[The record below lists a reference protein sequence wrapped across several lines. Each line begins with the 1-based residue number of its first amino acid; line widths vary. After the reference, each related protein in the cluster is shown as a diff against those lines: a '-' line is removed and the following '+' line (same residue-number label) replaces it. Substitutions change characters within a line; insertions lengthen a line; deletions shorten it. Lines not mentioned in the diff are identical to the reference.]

1 MAKEEKSSIINGGT
15 LKIVCI
21 TVIAVLILLI
31 AFYWIGGSSTGFT
44 LQQFIGILVAAALS
58 GVVTLLLLKGQAET
72 IREQRKGEAR
82 KDKDVKIYSNKIAAF
97 SSFNKNVWQNDLD
110 ATDRVKTIET
120 IKTIR
125 KELFSKV
132 ILYLDSSEINTIV
145 EIVKQPGN
153 QQLPVIL
160 SSIVG
165 ILNKNAD
172 ETLSD
177 DSSSLGEDSNY
188 NQSCQTLWDEFSNW
202 INSGDENPVDENLE
216 EKKEETPSVEQ
227 LKGPEK
233 TFSLQPWHLSMWD
246 VSQIDY
252 LKKGSNE
259 LSLVEYGQD
268 WRTNQVKQTKPDDIV
283 FLFRGNW
290 LYSGVYKAL
299 GWRVFYYD
307 TDAEGRRIVT
317 EETSAGIP
325 KVVVPNGTAFI
336 ADVEDKLKEHD
347 IYECFRDSSS
357 TSCANVVVDA
367 LSFIPDGVVTPN
379 TTYRRAIS
387 RYDRTYVVRLLG
399 VFMKEDSSCRMRI
412 EEKLPGFLEK
422 NNL

>member
-1 MAKEEKSSIINGGT
+1 MAKEENSSDVNWGT
-15 LKIVCI
+15 LRIVGI
-21 TVIAVLILLI
+21 SFIAVLILLV

-58 GVVTLLLLKGQAET
+58 GVVTLLLLMGQTE
-72 IREQRKGEAR
+72 IMRKQREGEAK

-110 ATDRVKTIET
+110 ATDPVKTIET

-132 ILYLDSSEINTIV
+132 ILYLDSSEINSIV
-145 EIVKQPGN
+145 GIVKQHGS

-177 DSSSLGEDSNY
+177 DSSSLGEDSDY

-227 LKGPEK
+227 QTGPEK
-233 TFSLQPWHLSMWD
+233 TFSLQPWHFSMWD
-246 VSQIDY
+246 LSQIDY
-252 LKKGSNE
+252 LREGSNE
-259 LSLVEYGQD
+259 ISLVEYGQD
-268 WRTNQVKQTKPDDIV
+268 WRTNQVKQIKPDDIV

-290 LYSGVYKAL
+290 RYSGVYKAI

-325 KVVVPNGTAFI
+325 KIVVPNGTAFI

-347 IYECFRDSSS
+347 IYESFRDNTS
-357 TSCANVVVDA
+357 TSCANAVVDA
-367 LSFIPDGVVTPN
+367 LSFVPDGVETPN
-379 TTYRRAIS
+379 TTYRRTIS
-387 RYDRTYVVRLLG
+387 RYDRTYAIRLLE
-399 VFMKEDSSCRMRI
+399 VFMKEDPSCRARI
-412 EEKLPGFLEK
+412 EEKLPGFLAK